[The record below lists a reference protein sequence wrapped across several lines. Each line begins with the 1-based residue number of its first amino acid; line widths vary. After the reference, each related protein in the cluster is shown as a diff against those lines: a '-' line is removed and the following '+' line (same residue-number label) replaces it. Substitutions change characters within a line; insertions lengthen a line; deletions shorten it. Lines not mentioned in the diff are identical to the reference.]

1 MSPRL
6 LSLLFA
12 LACTP
17 EDPTDPVGEGTEI
30 GEEGGGAGDCIE
42 ERVALAGPE
51 AVPPGFE
58 HSLAELTE
66 RWQGT
71 FEADDATLR
80 VDADLAAAVY
90 VARTPYEHAPWTE
103 CRDWVEVPAG
113 VGFTHEDLE
122 LETPAGIL
130 EIEVFGYA
138 FLSADVRVYDAET
151 GANGIS
157 DDGVE
162 AIPDDPG
169 TLSAAAGPET
179 LNPSGMSTIGVHVH
193 ASGDPDGWF
202 ASVLWRR
209 TDLDSGR
216 WWDED
221 IWVGPIPAD

>member
-1 MSPRL
+1 M
-6 LSLLFA
+6 
-12 LACTP
+12 
-17 EDPTDPVGEGTEI
+17 
-30 GEEGGGAGDCIE
+30 
-42 ERVALAGPE
+42 
-51 AVPPGFE
+51 
-58 HSLAELTE
+58 
-66 RWQGT
+66 
-71 FEADDATLR
+71 
-80 VDADLAAAVY
+80 
-90 VARTPYEHAPWTE
+90 
-103 CRDWVEVPAG
+103 EVPAG

-122 LETPAGIL
+122 LETPAGTL

-138 FLSADVRVYDAET
+138 YLSADVQVYDAET

-193 ASGDPDGWF
+193 AGGDPDGWF
-202 ASVLWRR
+202 ASALWRG